1 MKESLLDLEADLKG
15 FEGVLVLFVLFV
27 DAGQVVEG
35 QGAQL

>member
-1 MKESLLDLEADLKG
+1 MEEGLLDLEADLEG

-35 QGAQL
+35 ERAQL